1 MNFTSNCFNSLTES
15 LLSHRRYIPAALTI
29 CTGTSL
35 SLAAAGVVWHG
46 KTNECK
52 LNFISKPIA

>member
-1 MNFTSNCFNSLTES
+1 MNFTSNWFNSLTES

-29 CTGTSL
+29 CTDTSL
-35 SLAAAGVVWHG
+35 SLQPQALCGTG

-52 LNFISKPIA
+52 LNFI